1 MQPTGP
7 SQPIRAVARL
17 YAVVTV
23 RKESA
28 VSSSL
33 RPTLRISLAVLA
45 FGLSGVT
52 LAATS
57 SRASA
62 DVRIRIGGGG
72 HIRFGHWHRP
82 TYHYQGPSVRI
93 GGAIWLGGSYYSGDG
108 QGFAQ
113 PPPPPPP
120 ACDCGTGYYPPIAP
134 APTAYAVA
142 PLMAPPPP
150 LPRFGIGAYLGGVAV
165 QGVNEGQ
172 DVGLVGQ
179 FRLGRSL
186 LVDGEIAKNTLASGD
201 RVDRRLMAGLTY
213 ELAANR
219 RLSPYIS
226 GGLGVTQVDVGG
238 GSYQDS
244 QSLAEL
250 GGGVRWRMTDRL
262 SLFGDLRFGA
272 RQSID
277 SNAASDPKPMDTGL
291 AKVMPQ
297 SDEKYSRMRLG
308 AMLTF

>member
-1 MQPTGP
+1 MHTEHSGPAERRAADGDFPGDTG
-7 SQPIRAVARL
+7 
-17 YAVVTV
+17 VVND
-23 RKESA
+23 ESA
-28 VSSSL
+28 RAIRHRQTERARTERRAEFRYADGDVI
-33 RPTLRISLAVLA
+33 RLRI
-45 FGLSGVT
+45 
-52 LAATS
+52 
-57 SRASA
+57 R
-62 DVRIRIGGGG
+62 R
-72 HIRFGHWHRP
+72 
-82 TYHYQGPSVRI
+82 
-93 GGAIWLGGSYYSGDG
+93 
-108 QGFAQ
+108 
-113 PPPPPPP
+113 
-120 ACDCGTGYYPPIAP
+120 
-134 APTAYAVA
+134 
-142 PLMAPPPP
+142 
-150 LPRFGIGAYLGGVAV
+150 
-165 QGVNEGQ
+165 VNEGQ

-186 LVDGEIAKNTLASGD
+186 LIDGEIAKNTLASGD

-219 RLSPYIS
+219 RLSPYIA

-250 GGGVRWRMTDRL
+250 GGGLRWRMTDRL

-272 RQSID
+272 RHSID
-277 SNAASDPKPMDTGL
+277 STAATDPRPMDTGL